1 VCSIR
6 VAEDGHFCSRCWA
19 DLSLINDPCCKTCG
33 LPFDYEVDEDMQC
46 GGCLHKP
53 PAFDQARSIFQYEAK
68 GRALILALKNNRSFV
83 GFSAISKLMVASHA
97 KFDHVDLIV
106 PVPLHPLRLLKRRF
120 NQSSLI
126 ADAYALILMRNN
138 KEAYVDNTL
147 IKRTKNTI
155 SQGKLNKEK
164 RYQNVRK
171 AFEVMPNSAAKIDG
185 KTILLIDDVY
195 TTGATLNAC
204 ATTLKAAGAKKVYAL
219 TLSRVVNINMY

>member
-1 VCSIR
+1 
-6 VAEDGHFCSRCWA
+6 
-19 DLSLINDPCCKTCG
+19 
-33 LPFDYEVDEDMQC
+33 
-46 GGCLHKP
+46 
-53 PAFDQARSIFQYEAK
+53 
-68 GRALILALKNNRSFV
+68 
-83 GFSAISKLMVASHA
+83 
-97 KFDHVDLIV
+97 
-106 PVPLHPLRLLKRRF
+106 
-120 NQSSLI
+120 
-126 ADAYALILMRNN
+126 MRNN